1 MSKPARKSTKVNP
14 KSLENLK
21 HEGRPLAFDEEKHR
35 RTLTVTESGWNGAMA
50 VAKALD
56 CRGISELIELIGRG
70 ELRVVAAEGK
80 TVAEAKPAKN

>member
-1 MSKPARKSTKVNP
+1 MTQPARKPIRVNP

-21 HEGRPLAFDEEKHR
+21 HEGRPLAFAEEKKR

-50 VAKALD
+50 VAKTVH

-70 ELRVVAAEGK
+70 ELVVVVGAADDVVTPKREEG
-80 TVAEAKPAKN
+80 